1 MFNSSVLRAKKCSLQ
16 FFSFFFFLNGEKGR
30 NYLYDSSERRR
41 TAAALIIWHCFSLC
55 SQLPEHVSFSSSAKE
70 EFKQA
75 LYAKLERSTGV
86 TSTNPH
92 YQGSHGA
99 ALNGSCLS
107 SDGSS

>member
-1 MFNSSVLRAKKCSLQ
+1 MKMKVWKPRGKLKVENQLWRQHL
-16 FFSFFFFLNGEKGR
+16 GR
-30 NYLYDSSERRR
+30 NDLYDSSERRR

-70 EFKQA
+70 ECKQA